1 VDTEDVAVQASKIAP
16 ERLRGGSIR
25 TRSISNC
32 CVQCSPTPRKNN
44 SAPYC
49 TGQEQGDGG
58 CLMQVSS
65 GREARGKPF

>member
-1 VDTEDVAVQASKIAP
+1 LREKYPDQINLELLRAV
-16 ERLRGGSIR
+16 
-25 TRSISNC
+25 ISDAKKK
-32 CVQCSPTPRKNN
+32 QFG
-44 SAPYC
+44 ALC